1 MSNKL
6 FTGMP
11 VYHHRRRCY
20 GIVLHEVTEN
30 SNDYQTG
37 RTKSGRQWK
46 VLWTN
51 LTDLDRHSEQ
61 ISVHQERNLA
71 QSTPQALEP
80 K

>member
-11 VYHHRRRCY
+11 VCHSRRRCY
-20 GIVLHEVTEN
+20 GIVLYEVTEN
-30 SNDYQTG
+30 SNEYQTG
-37 RTKSGRQWK
+37 CTKSGRQWK